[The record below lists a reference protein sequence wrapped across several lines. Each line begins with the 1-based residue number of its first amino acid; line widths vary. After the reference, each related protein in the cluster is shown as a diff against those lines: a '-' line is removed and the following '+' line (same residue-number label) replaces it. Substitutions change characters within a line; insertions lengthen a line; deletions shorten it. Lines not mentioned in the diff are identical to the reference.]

1 MAKKVSN
8 DERITDKKKKR
19 EIAKL
24 KDIIFKQENELL
36 AVK

>member
-1 MAKKVSN
+1 MLKAY
-8 DERITDKKKKR
+8 KKKKR

-24 KDIIFKQENELL
+24 KDVIFKQENEIL